1 MCTAQVESHI
11 FSKTWIFHKKK
22 NNSFEKF
29 VLTSFD
35 RATPSERQK
44 FTFGSFNFWLW
55 KWISQKV
62 SFTFKNDKLALHFDR
77 LQQNLVPILFPIT
90 IFIITIMLNLDER
103 MCVKGGKMRV
113 RSVRIFQTWCWNNF
127 ELLRKNLARRLELF
141 QGHLLSLWICNL
153 TASTSKA
160 ATIKVKRLFYFWE
173 YHQVSMFIMHIVC
186 NAVND
191 LI

>member
-90 IFIITIMLNLDER
+90 ISIITIMLNLDKR
-103 MCVKGGKMRV
+103 KCVKGGKMRIK
-113 RSVRIFQTWCWNNF
+113 SVSIFQTWPSSHDVKIILNCWKRIKREGWN
-127 ELLRKNLARRLELF
+127 
-141 QGHLLSLWICNL
+141 S
-153 TASTSKA
+153 SKV
-160 ATIKVKRLFYFWE
+160 TFWAYE
-173 YHQVSMFIMHIVC
+173 FVI
-186 NAVND
+186 
-191 LI
+191 

>member
-1 MCTAQVESHI
+1 MRTAQVESHI

-77 LQQNLVPILFPIT
+77 LQQNLVPILFPTT
-90 IFIITIMLNLDER
+90 IILNLDKG
-103 MCVKGGKMRV
+103 MYGKGGKMRFKKRQNFSTMAKV
-113 RSVRIFQTWCWNNF
+113 LWGENNF
-127 ELLRKNLARRLELF
+127 ELLRKN
-141 QGHLLSLWICNL
+141 
-153 TASTSKA
+153 
-160 ATIKVKRLFYFWE
+160 
-173 YHQVSMFIMHIVC
+173 
-186 NAVND
+186 
-191 LI
+191 

>member
-1 MCTAQVESHI
+1 MRTAQVESHI

-90 IFIITIMLNLDER
+90 IMLNLDKR
-103 MCVKGGKMRV
+103 MYVKGGKMRLKK
-113 RSVRIFQTWCWNNF
+113 RQNFSSMAKFPWGENNF
-127 ELLRKNLARRLELF
+127 ELLRKN
-141 QGHLLSLWICNL
+141 
-153 TASTSKA
+153 
-160 ATIKVKRLFYFWE
+160 
-173 YHQVSMFIMHIVC
+173 
-186 NAVND
+186 
-191 LI
+191 